1 MEGLTNQASLYSD
14 SPQSVN
20 ACIVLHSTANI
31 PTSQP
36 TTGLPDIS
44 DRSKFTNRMLGW
56 VNNTAVSESPTSHK
70 VHI

>member
-44 DRSKFTNRMLGW
+44 DRSKFTKRMLGW